1 MYTVLDGSLTFD
13 VLVLSGKSQWTS
25 ISRWP
30 DAASAQNE
38 ARKLVATKKHL
49 GVKVSQESFDHA
61 ENRFKEKTLFK
72 HLKSDKKA
80 AAAAAAG
87 AAGAY
92 ELGAANGPSFDGSGQ
107 SGEFDEF
114 DEFDDFDDYDDYTDW
129 VVPVF
134 GLFTAL
140 AVILGL
146 GLFFF
151 DGKID
156 ITPETESD
164 YFLFALPAAVTNVTS
179 GGENVSVRI
188 DLQLE
193 LDGAQDA
200 QAVELA
206 LGQIMESVISEIQ
219 ETDAGDLQQAE
230 KIQLLRSQLRQK
242 IQDAMGETNLNGVL
256 FSNIQIF

>member
-92 ELGAANGPSFDGSGQ
+92 ELGPMNGPSGAGSSQ
-107 SGEFDEF
+107 SDEF

-146 GLFFF
+146 GIFFF
-151 DGKID
+151 DGEIEF
-156 ITPETESD
+156 TPETKSD

-193 LDGAQDA
+193 LDGARDA

-256 FSNIQIF
+256 FSNIQVF

>member
-49 GVKVSQESFDHA
+49 GVKVSQESFDQA

-80 AAAAAAG
+80 AAAAATG

-92 ELGAANGPSFDGSGQ
+92 ELGPMNGPSGDDTSQ
-107 SGEFDEF
+107 FDEF

-146 GLFFF
+146 GIFFF

-164 YFLFALPAAVTNVTS
+164 YFLFALPAAVTNVSS

-193 LDGAQDA
+193 LDGAHDA
-200 QAVELA
+200 KAVELA

-256 FSNIQIF
+256 FSNIQVF